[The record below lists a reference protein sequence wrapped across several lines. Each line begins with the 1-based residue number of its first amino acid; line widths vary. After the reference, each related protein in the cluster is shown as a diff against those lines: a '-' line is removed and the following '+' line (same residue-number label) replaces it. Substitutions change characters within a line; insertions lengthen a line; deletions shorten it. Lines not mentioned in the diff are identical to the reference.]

1 VYSIISQPHLFHFT
15 ALFFLS
21 GDSFF
26 LFHLFFLSHSHGNSS
41 PKTSG
46 NTSWFSATPAGSA
59 EEMYH
64 ASWSWSASGSFSRCL
79 AKRTCHTNLSWCIL
93 ALWPNRHTW
102 NLSSR
107 SAARHFLYRL
117 GCGPS
122 CLSVSRKQRG
132 LRFVQKQRLLDYFFA
147 RIVSFIPW
155 VPYGGYFLSSAATLR
170 LFSAH
175 TRALKK

>member
-1 VYSIISQPHLFHFT
+1 MPPGLGRPLGHFPV
-15 ALFFLS
+15 S
-21 GDSFF
+21 
-26 LFHLFFLSHSHGNSS
+26 
-41 PKTSG
+41 
-46 NTSWFSATPAGSA
+46 
-59 EEMYH
+59 
-64 ASWSWSASGSFSRCL
+64 L

-175 TRALKK
+175 TRALKKWQLLWTASTLLLRLLCILGALGTRTIRCLQRSFLSCLFTWASHFIR